1 MTAEDVTIGVRMLR
15 AVVDRGA
22 ADPDGLADTGREVLR
37 RAKARSELR
46 REAEVIAKAFKIK
59 LEDL

>member
-1 MTAEDVTIGVRMLR
+1 MTADDVVTGVRMLR
-15 AVVDRGA
+15 AIVDRDA
-22 ADPDGLADTGREVLR
+22 VDPEGLGDTGREVLR
-37 RAKARSELR
+37 LAKVRSELR